1 MLIKSENVL
10 KSMGRKIKQARKN
23 KKYTQDFVAEKIE
36 VSTDLLRNIE
46 NGRNIG
52 SIPTLLNVCNVLE
65 ITPNELFYEL
75 LVNKEKVLDDK
86 LYKEFQELTLKE
98 KELIQTLIIHIK
110 KNRD

>member
-1 MLIKSENVL
+1 
-10 KSMGRKIKQARKN
+10 MGRKIKQARKN